1 MAKSDFIPN
10 ADHDLLVWLDRLI
23 ANLAPE
29 LAAYGL
35 TEDDLAMLKAA
46 STDFHVKIGQASEAA
61 AAAKQATADK
71 NDSRQRVEAGV
82 RTTVRRIKAHAG
94 YTAGQGAHL
103 GIEGAERTL
112 DLAIHKPDLSGVDLT
127 GGTVVLSFTKYKSDG
142 INLYGQRETDADWV
156 LLGRATVSP
165 FRDERPLLHTGKPEL
180 RRYTAVY
187 MVKDREIGEF
197 SDDLVINCA
206 P

>member
-1 MAKSDFIPN
+1 VAKSDFIPN

-127 GGTVVLSFTKYKSDG
+127 GGTVVLSFTKYNSDG

-165 FRDERPLLHTGKPEL
+165 FRDERPLLSTGKPEL